1 MLRYRIIHTDMVCDG
16 MCYDDALLTLQQL
29 RAAYPDNEYDLEEY
43 NYVPPE
49 GKRLGRDPDLH

>member
-1 MLRYRIIHTDMVCDG
+1 MVCDG